1 MTRFEQDAAAAKQ
14 RIMELCL
21 HMSAAYLAPVL
32 VDAELMLVSR
42 HQTDNIAARRIVE
55 ILKPMAS
62 GAALQ
67 VLRDVR
73 TALLPFYQSR
83 GMTLRGIRPAPIK
96 LRPAHSGAV

>member
-14 RIMELCL
+14 RIMNLCI

-42 HQTDNIAARRIVE
+42 HQADNVATRCIVD
-55 ILKPMAS
+55 ILTPMAS

-67 VLRDVR
+67 VISEVR
-73 TALLPFYQSR
+73 AALLPVYKSPSL
-83 GMTLRGIRPAPIK
+83 TLRGLRPAPIK
-96 LRPAHSGAV
+96 LRPAPLGAA